1 MPVDVKLFDDL
12 DAVERDAGGDL
23 DRAAQ
28 PSLFDR
34 LSWFRLTAAHCP
46 PAGKLLVVRAEGSG
60 AKAWLFLTITGG
72 HGRILASWYSLRAGF
87 VTAGGDPAT
96 CIEAAALALRKSVR
110 LKSVELYPIE
120 REAEKLASI
129 LRDAGW
135 IARAEPAS
143 TSWQVR
149 TEGENF
155 ETYWARRPSRL
166 RNTAARKAK
175 AAQLDIA
182 IHRSFD
188 EAAWADY
195 EAVYRASWKP
205 EEGAPAFLRALAEQ
219 EGAAGT
225 LRLGIAS
232 KDGRPLA
239 AQLWLVEH
247 GQATIHKLA
256 YVTDSKELSPGTV
269 LSMAMFRSAL
279 DEDRVTRIDYG
290 TGDDAYKR
298 DWMEERV
305 PLFRVTAFNPAT
317 LSGLAGAVRSA
328 LVARLRS
335 R

>member
-46 PAGKLLVVRAEGSG
+46 PPGKLLVARAQGGG
-60 AKAWLFLTITGG
+60 ARVWLFLTVTVSRA
-72 HGRILASWYSLRAGF
+72 RILASWYSLRAGF
-87 VTAGGDPAT
+87 VTVGSDPTA
-96 CIEAAALALRKSVR
+96 CIEAAALALRKTAR
-110 LKSVELYPIE
+110 LRSIELYPVDGE
-120 REAEKLASI
+120 MEKLASI

-135 IARAEPAS
+135 IARAQAAS

-149 TEGENF
+149 TVGQNF
-155 ETYWARRPSRL
+155 EAYWAKRPSRL

-175 AAQLDIA
+175 AAQLDIH
-182 IHRSFD
+182 IHRTFD
-188 EAAWADY
+188 AAAWADY
-195 EAVYRASWKP
+195 ETVYEASWKP

-225 LRLGIAS
+225 LRLGIAA
-232 KDGRPLA
+232 KDGKPLA
-239 AQLWLVEH
+239 AQLWLVEN

-256 YVTDSKELSPGTV
+256 YATDSKELSPGTV

-279 DEDRVTRIDYG
+279 DEDRVARIDYG

-298 DWMEERV
+298 DWMEERL
-305 PLFRVTAFNPAT
+305 PLFRMTAFNPAT
-317 LSGLAGAVRSA
+317 LSGLMGAARSA